1 MNEGSSEMKHK
12 NIKRTQIEWRRSKV
26 QELLVKGN
34 NHYEIASVLQV
45 SRPTITRDV
54 EYLRQQ
60 AKENMKNHIADLPFN
75 IKQAT
80 NGLNKLIS
88 MLYDI
93 QDLDIMKAQGRQ
105 ASDHVRV
112 MAIGLI
118 KDCIKEKIEI
128 LTSQGAVNHAL
139 DFVEK
144 TNQQIK
150 EQFNEDMQQVIE
162 QEKVQS
168 AAISDAVKNYPEI
181 ESYVATE
188 CAGASMSAANVDRSE
203 ELEEEDNTEEDAEEH
218 QLKEQQSS

>member
-1 MNEGSSEMKHK
+1 MNQVSNEMKHK

-34 NHYEIASVLQV
+34 NHYEIAGVLQV
-45 SRPTITRDV
+45 SRPTITRDI

-80 NGLNKLIS
+80 DGLNKLIS
-88 MLYDI
+88 MLYDV
-93 QDLDIMKAQGRQ
+93 QDLDVMKSQGRK

-112 MAIGLI
+112 LAIGLI
-118 KDCIKEKIEI
+118 KDCIREKIEI

-144 TNQQIK
+144 TKRQIK
-150 EQFNEDMQQVIE
+150 EQFNKDMQQVIE
-162 QEKVQS
+162 EKVQS
-168 AAISDAVKNYPEI
+168 AAIIDAVKNDTEI
-181 ESYVATE
+181 EPHTAIGSARVW
-188 CAGASMSAANVDRSE
+188 MSAANANSSE
-203 ELEEEDNTEEDAEEH
+203 ELEEEGTEKDAEEV
-218 QLKEQQSS
+218 QLEEHQSS

>member
-1 MNEGSSEMKHK
+1 MNQESNEMKHK

-34 NHYEIASVLQV
+34 NHYEIATVLQV
-45 SRPTITRDV
+45 SRPTITRDI

-60 AKENMKNHIADLPFN
+60 AKENMKNYIADLPFN

-80 NGLNKLIS
+80 DGLDKLIS

-93 QDLDIMKAQGRQ
+93 QDLDVMKSQGRET
-105 ASDHVRV
+105 SDHVRV
-112 MAIGLI
+112 LAIGLI

-144 TNQQIK
+144 TKQQIK
-150 EQFNEDMQQVIE
+150 EQFNEDIQQVIE

-168 AAISDAVKNYPEI
+168 AAISDVVKNNLEI
-181 ESYVATE
+181 ESYSATE
-188 CAGASMSAANVDRSE
+188 SAGESMSAANANSSE
-203 ELEEEDNTEEDAEEH
+203 ELEEEDTEEDAEEV
-218 QLKEQQSS
+218 QLEQQQSS

>member
-1 MNEGSSEMKHK
+1 MNPGSREVKHK

-45 SRPTITRDV
+45 SRPTITRDI

-80 NGLNKLIS
+80 DGLNKLIS

-93 QDLDIMKAQGRQ
+93 QDLDVMKAQGRK

-112 MAIGLI
+112 LAIGLI

-144 TNQQIK
+144 TKRQIK

-162 QEKVQS
+162 RDKIQS
-168 AAISDAVKNYPEI
+168 VAISDAVKNNAEI
-181 ESYVATE
+181 ESYAATGS
-188 CAGASMSAANVDRSE
+188 ARAWMSAANVDSSE
-203 ELEEEDNTEEDAEEH
+203 ELEQEDTEEDAEEH

>member
-1 MNEGSSEMKHK
+1 MKHK

-26 QELLVKGN
+26 QEMLVKGN

-80 NGLNKLIS
+80 DGLNKLIS

-93 QDLDIMKAQGRQ
+93 QDLDVMKAQDRKT
-105 ASDHVRV
+105 SDHVRV
-112 MAIGLI
+112 LAIGLI

-144 TNQQIK
+144 TKQQIK
-150 EQFNEDMQQVIE
+150 EQFNEDMQQVVE

-168 AAISDAVKNYPEI
+168 AAISDTVKHYPEI
-181 ESYVATE
+181 ESYTAT
-188 CAGASMSAANVDRSE
+188 
-203 ELEEEDNTEEDAEEH
+203 
-218 QLKEQQSS
+218 

>member
-1 MNEGSSEMKHK
+1 MNQGSNEMKHK

-80 NGLNKLIS
+80 EGLNKLIS

-93 QDLDIMKAQGRQ
+93 QDLDVMKAQGRK

-112 MAIGLI
+112 LAIGLI

-144 TNQQIK
+144 TKQQIK
-150 EQFNEDMQQVIE
+150 EEFNEDMHQVIG
-162 QEKVQS
+162 QDKLQS
-168 AAISDAVKNYPEI
+168 SAINDAVKNNPEI
-181 ESYVATE
+181 ESYAET
-188 CAGASMSAANVDRSE
+188 GSAANVDSSE
-203 ELEEEDNTEEDAEEH
+203 ELEEEDTEEEAEEH
-218 QLKEQQSS
+218 QIKEQQSS

>member
-1 MNEGSSEMKHK
+1 MNQGSSEMKHK

-26 QELLVKGN
+26 QDLLVKGN

-45 SRPTITRDV
+45 SRPTITRDI

-80 NGLNKLIS
+80 DGLNKLIS
-88 MLYDI
+88 MLYNI
-93 QDLDIMKAQGRQ
+93 QDLDIMKEQGRQ

-118 KDCIKEKIEI
+118 KDCIKEKIDI

-144 TNQQIK
+144 THQQIK
-150 EQFNEDMQQVIE
+150 EKFNEDMQQGIE

-168 AAISDAVKNYPEI
+168 AAMSDAVKNNPEI
-181 ESYVATE
+181 ESYAATGS
-188 CAGASMSAANVDRSE
+188 ARAWMSTANVDSSE
-203 ELEEEDNTEEDAEEH
+203 ELEEEEDTEDAEEH

>member
-1 MNEGSSEMKHK
+1 MNQGSSEMKHK

-26 QELLVKGN
+26 QEMLVKGN
-34 NHYEIASVLQV
+34 NHYEIASILQV

-54 EYLRQQ
+54 EYLKQQ

-80 NGLNKLIS
+80 DGLNKLIS

-93 QDLDIMKAQGRQ
+93 QDLDIMKAQGR
-105 ASDHVRV
+105 STTDHVRV
-112 MAIGLI
+112 LAIGLI

-144 TNQQIK
+144 TKRQIN
-150 EQFNEDMQQVIE
+150 EQFNEDMKQVIE

-168 AAISDAVKNYPEI
+168 AAINDAVKNNAEI
-181 ESYVATE
+181 ESYAATE
-188 CAGASMSAANVDRSE
+188 SAGASMSAANVDSS
-203 ELEEEDNTEEDAEEH
+203 ELEEEDTEEAEEH
-218 QLKEQQSS
+218 QLKEQQSP